1 MLMLG
6 ALIMI
11 CCHLSFAYLLPIY
24 PSKTFAMILIVVLGV
39 SFSLVPAALWPS
51 VPKIIDPV
59 VLGSAYSLI
68 FWIQNVGLC
77 FVPLIIGYALEATGG
92 YTVPMTIFASFGVV
106 ALLIGIFLKI
116 EDKRKGYGLELPNIK
131 K

>member
-1 MLMLG
+1 M
-6 ALIMI
+6 
-11 CCHLSFAYLLPIY
+11 
-24 PSKTFAMILIVVLGV
+24 AMILIVVLGV

-77 FVPLIIGYALEATGG
+77 LVPLVIGKVLQSTGG
-92 YTVPMTIFASFGVV
+92 YTAPMTIFASFGVV